1 MPPVVHRGLFLLPA
15 FSERN
20 QNYENAQITDPGADP
35 NQVDQ
40 GKALNV
46 ELDVIGGAPR
56 QVQIQ
61 VLCQAAENADI
72 GIGSFL
78 WISKGFL

>member
-20 QNYENAQITDPGADP
+20 QNYENAQITDTGADP

-46 ELDVIGGAPR
+46 ELDVIGVRPAKFRYKSSVRRLRMP
-56 QVQIQ
+56 
-61 VLCQAAENADI
+61 
-72 GIGSFL
+72 
-78 WISKGFL
+78 ISV